1 MKNTKQID
9 FNYGENTKIDQ
20 QKTQNLLSRLQDLYS
35 KGKGS
40 WLQIQVVK
48 EFLMQ
53 VDYTKDVVQEPI
65 ETLNYAQT
73 REKDVDTA
81 KAKSL
86 QFGFDEPLDVPLFWY
101 RDSISGEKKVLFG
114 NHRLWKG
121 KEHLGAESMPGVEI
135 TFAVAGMTS
144 NLLGA
149 LGKWHNSKSRK
160 ENESSLEEDSRATLQ
175 ATRQWM
181 LEDGEYGKI
190 TAEDEVKR
198 ILSDKEIL
206 KTEHLRL
213 WKAIQKFASI
223 SLVNSRTEIINHMLN
238 NSGNHRPYILGK
250 SDAVYGVFT
259 KVFGKENVSKKNQYI
274 HSPHFNSGIQT
285 CLTLADGGQ
294 QQEQSEGGRIQR
306 KRLAGEVVIPVLNG
320 VGSSKSQV
328 IKSRMRAFELMLVRM
343 HFDGPEQGIRS
354 LRKIYKDGLVTF
366 PNFREGLDDTPVVTG
381 KKKYKVSIEPERAD
395 SYACFKIHRIEE
407 VVARL
412 REVYSREQSSFE
424 ETGEVKF
431 SSFPMELV
439 DYIFPTF
446 KSLELDEGKKS
457 IRTKKTVL
465 RKRAVKKNG

>member
-1 MKNTKQID
+1 MKNTKQIN
-9 FNYGENTKIDQ
+9 FSNNENTKVDQ
-20 QKTQNLLSRLQDLYS
+20 QKVQNLLSRLQKKFP
-35 KGKGS
+35 KGKGA
-40 WLQIQVVK
+40 WLQIETLK
-48 EFLMQ
+48 KFLMQ
-53 VDYTKDVVQEPI
+53 VDYNTDVLQEPI
-65 ETLNYAQT
+65 ETLSYGQT

-101 RDSISGEKKVLFG
+101 RDSITGEKKVLFG

-121 KEHLGAESMPGVEI
+121 KEHLGAESMPCVEI
-135 TFAVAGMTS
+135 TFATTGMSS

-160 ENESSLEEDSRATLQ
+160 ENESSLEEDSRATYQ

-181 LEDGEYGKI
+181 LEDEEYGKI
-190 TAEDEVKR
+190 TSKSEVKR
-198 ILSDKEIL
+198 ILSDKELL
-206 KTEHLRL
+206 KTEHPRL
-213 WKAIQKFASI
+213 WKAIRNFADI
-223 SLVNSRTEIINHMLN
+223 SLVNSRSEIINHMLSN
-238 NSGNHRPYILGK
+238 NDSHRPYILGK
-250 SDAVYGVFT
+250 SDAVYNVLEN
-259 KVFGKENVSKKNQYI
+259 VYGKGNVSKKNQYI
-274 HSPHFNSGIQT
+274 FSPHFNSGIQT

-306 KRLAGEVVIPVLNG
+306 KRIAGEVVIPVING
-320 VGSSKSQV
+320 VGNSKSQV

-366 PNFREGLDDTPVVTG
+366 PNFREGLEDTAVVTG
-381 KKKYKVSIEPERAD
+381 KNKYKVSIEPERAD

-465 RKRAVKKNG
+465 RKRAMKKNG